1 MPFDFEAVSVEDI
14 KTKLSKRTRTSKW
27 RENLEAFMDADLPAA
42 RINTDDG
49 DMKPGSVASG
59 LNNAIKTAKDAGSP
73 YPVQVKQTTSVDGTK
88 SVYLIRTDLVDM
100 ESSSN
105 GAEADAEAVEA

>member
-1 MPFDFEAVSVEDI
+1 MPFTFEEVTVEDI

-27 RENLEAFMDADLPAA
+27 RENLEAFVTSDLPAA
-42 RINTDDG
+42 RINTDEG

-59 LNNAIKTAKDAGSP
+59 LNNAIKTAKDTGSP
-73 YPVQVKQTTSVDGTK
+73 YPVAVKQTTAVDGTK

-100 ESSSN
+100 GSSN
-105 GAEADAEAVEA
+105 GDEPEAEDEE

>member
-1 MPFDFEAVSVEDI
+1 MAFTFEAVSAEDV

-27 RENLEAFMDADLPAA
+27 RENLESFMDSDLEAA
-42 RINTDDG
+42 RINTDED

-59 LNNAIKTAKDAGSP
+59 LNNAIKTAKDAGAP
-73 YPVQVKQTTSVDGTK
+73 YPVAVKQTTAVDGTK

-100 ESSSN
+100 SSN
-105 GAEADAEAVEA
+105 GSEAEAEEE

>member
-1 MPFDFEAVSVEDI
+1 MAFTFEPVSIEDV

-27 RENLEAFMDADLPAA
+27 RENLEAFMAAELPAA
-42 RINTDDG
+42 KIDTDDG

-59 LNNAIKTAKDAGSP
+59 LNNAIKTAKDTGSP

-100 ESSSN
+100 SSN
-105 GAEADAEAVEA
+105 NEAEAEAEPVEA